1 MGTGRVSKAILVV
14 SGHWEDAD
22 ICSDVKSPFS
32 RGLRILRLPKRVVSD
47 PLSDFGSPELANRV
61 RSLTQRAGLPTHFD
75 PQRGFDH
82 GTYSILAAKV
92 QSDDIFLIATGG
104 ILDTENQNGEPLG
117 NDICATRS
125 QALASFGPTA
135 RLAEGKDGPGA
146 IRKVQRLLR
155 SCAHTEGNIS

>member
-1 MGTGRVSKAILVV
+1 M
-14 SGHWEDAD
+14 
-22 ICSDVKSPFS
+22 SD
-32 RGLRILRLPKRVVSD
+32 L
-47 PLSDFGSPELANRV
+47 LSDSGSPELANRV
-61 RSLTQRAGLPTHFD
+61 QSLIQRAGLPTHLD

-104 ILDTENQNGEPLG
+104 ILDTENQNGGFLG

-135 RLAEGKDGPGA
+135 RLAGGKDRPGA
-146 IRKVQRLLR
+146 IRKV
-155 SCAHTEGNIS
+155 